1 MKRKNKVI
9 FEEKK
14 GNQFVNVLITL
25 IAAFVIFFFS
35 LPALNITSMSFW
47 GYIAAVLGIYLALNF
62 FTNLDSKGK
71 LVRNVK
77 LVSVTGIIILA
88 MFVFIFVINF
98 ILSPVFMSKNYAER
112 ITVLEDSTFEED
124 IELVDFDTLAL
135 LDKASSQKFGDRVL
149 GQMPELVS
157 QFYVSN
163 LYTQI
168 NYNNEIIRVTPLE
181 YNGLF
186 KYISNYK
193 DGVKGYITVD
203 SVTGESK
210 LVKLKKGMKYMP
222 SAILMDNLDRK
233 LRFEYPTKIF
243 GEKTFELDNEGNPYW
258 IVPTIKYS
266 GVEIMKEIVGA
277 IILDPI
283 TGKSKFYDVKDI
295 PTWVDHVYSASLII
309 EQLDD
314 WGQYKDGFLNSIFG
328 QKNVT
333 MTTDGYNY
341 MAMNDDV
348 YLYTGITSVST
359 DESNLGFVLTNMR
372 TKETNFYSVPGA
384 EEYSAMESAKGQ
396 VQQMKYEATFPLLIN
411 LNGKPTYLMSLKD
424 NAGLVKMYA
433 FVDVVDYQKV
443 VVTDASAGIEVAAK
457 NYLGEAN
464 IEVDDSKLETKEI
477 TVKSIDTAVIDGYT
491 YYYINDTER
500 NKYMASLSIN
510 KEKLPFVEVGS
521 VVTISYQKTDNEV
534 IVIQKIK

>member
-88 MFVFIFVINF
+88 MFVLIFVINF

-135 LDKASSQKFGDRVL
+135 LDKASSQKLGDRVM

-266 GVEIMKEIVGA
+266 GVEIMKEIEGA

-491 YYYINDTER
+491 YYYIKDTER
-500 NKYMASLSIN
+500 NKYMASISIN

-534 IVIQKIK
+534 IVIQKIR

>member
-88 MFVFIFVINF
+88 MFVLIFVINF

-135 LDKASSQKFGDRVL
+135 LDKASSQKLGDRVM

-266 GVEIMKEIVGA
+266 GVEIMKEIEGA

-464 IEVDDSKLETKEI
+464 IEVDDSKLETKKI

-491 YYYINDTER
+491 YYYIKDTER
-500 NKYMASLSIN
+500 NKYMASISIN

-534 IVIQKIK
+534 IVIQKIR